1 MAAAGGL
8 PGLWA
13 LLAPLLCALARLG
26 VGPAPAG
33 ALHNVTAELFGAE
46 AWGTVAAFGD
56 LNSDKQTDLFVLR
69 ESQCSAAPPCPPG
82 VPLTPCRGAGPCV
95 AQAPPPAQTLSPCP
109 QHP

>member
-1 MAAAGGL
+1 MAAAGRL

-69 ESQCSAAPPCPPG
+69 ESQCSPAPRLRPRVFPG
-82 VPLTPCRGAGPCV
+82 VPLTPCPWAGPLCL
-95 AQAPPPAQTLSPCP
+95 PGPLP
-109 QHP
+109 